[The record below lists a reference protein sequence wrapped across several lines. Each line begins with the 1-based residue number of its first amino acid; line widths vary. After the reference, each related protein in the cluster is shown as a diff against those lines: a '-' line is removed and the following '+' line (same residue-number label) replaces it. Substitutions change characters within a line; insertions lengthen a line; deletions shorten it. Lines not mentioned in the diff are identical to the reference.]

1 MISNANSIVQHV
13 IQIKSGI
20 IVNFNVSAESVAYV
34 KKNKAEI
41 VAHVFMRMLNI

>member
-20 IVNFNVSAESVAYV
+20 MINVNVSAESVVYV
-34 KKNKAEI
+34 KKIKAEI
-41 VAHVFMRMLNI
+41 VAHVFMGMLNI